1 VQPGVI
7 VSANCIAFMP
17 RVVTR
22 TMICTTV
29 QIYFAAPNVKCRF
42 VSTMP
47 GALIAVGAWIRQSD
61 LLGIYF
67 RYSSS
72 YRSLGAALAFSIW
85 LYWTEFL
92 VLIAAQF
99 NAELLQER
107 RARSA
112 PSNPRTASTAS
123 AGSATL
129 GSRLRAIE
137 IGPLASCLRAFNAAS
152 TSLML

>member
-1 VQPGVI
+1 
-7 VSANCIAFMP
+7 ML

-22 TMICTTV
+22 TLICTTV

-42 VSTMP
+42 VSTLP

-72 YRSLGAALAFSIW
+72 YSRGYGSLGAALAFSIW
-85 LYWTEFL
+85 LYWTGFL

-99 NAELLQER
+99 NAELPQER
-107 RARSA
+107 RARSC
-112 PSNPRTASTAS
+112 P
-123 AGSATL
+123 
-129 GSRLRAIE
+129 
-137 IGPLASCLRAFNAAS
+137 
-152 TSLML
+152 